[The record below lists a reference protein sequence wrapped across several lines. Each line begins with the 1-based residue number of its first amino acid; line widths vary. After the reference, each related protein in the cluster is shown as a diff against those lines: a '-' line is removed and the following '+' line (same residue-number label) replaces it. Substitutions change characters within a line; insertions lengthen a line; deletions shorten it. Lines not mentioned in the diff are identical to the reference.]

1 MGDKVTLT
9 IQPKV
14 DKGGFLPN
22 IDHVVKEFEGT
33 VCRLSNAGT
42 SFYAV
47 HSIKPI
53 ICDTTITALT
63 IQKNWKYAKLDQ
75 LILNKILNELK
86 VNCYGNG
93 IRKVDISLDNFGS
106 KALKSLSE
114 LLKDNTVLEEFSLK
128 YATPINRWEGTSTTT
143 RKDLDSDQDGNSFKK
158 ILDKTSLTHVTIN
171 YHIGQNILKC
181 FTIHKNPNI
190 IKLDLIDSF
199 NSNNYKISNFD
210 GFAQPINVMPKLT
223 EFILTDNTKND
234 VKLKV
239 LDSLNYQHGNLR
251 KLLDINNEQEV
262 VDLVS
267 PSPQWISSNNMHI
280 DDDISEAVTVMSI
293 SDSSSRASTA
303 NSYQHID
310 PALARAVSQ
319 SRSNGGPSCSSYL
332 VDNPSTYLHS
342 FPCTLFTY
350 NHEDHFSR
358 TPFAEL
364 SKEMQDPKLDIV
376 FPRFPELKYHIG
388 SESLAKDRKNTD
400 AWKIFVYFKQSISPN
415 CNYINSIPSFNFE
428 EFKKHK
434 IMYHH
439 AIILNAA
446 STFLSNRCLCD
457 TENYVLSLVAND
469 RCDDGLNDGCTDR
482 KSFLRNELKLPDD
495 PRSQFYAH
503 AIEVAIRKIARNPN
517 EVEKLYQFV
526 NEVKSNFDL
535 ISCLESIPGF
545 EDYNEETD
553 EIEET
558 DIIDEDESSG
568 YALNTRITPGI
579 LDDALDLYSGLPDHN
594 NIQNAGGLFHY
605 HDSV

>member
-1 MGDKVTLT
+1 MGDEVTLT

-14 DKGGFLPN
+14 DKGSVLPN
-22 IDHVVKEFEGT
+22 TDHVVNNFKGT
-33 VCRLSNAGT
+33 VCRLSDAGT
-42 SFYAV
+42 SFYEV
-47 HSIKPI
+47 PSIKPI
-53 ICDTTITALT
+53 IGNTTITALT
-63 IQKNWKYAKLDQ
+63 IQKKWKYAKLNQ

-86 VNCYGNG
+86 VNRYGNS

-114 LLKDNTVLEEFSLK
+114 ILEYNTVLEEFSLK
-128 YATPINRWEGTSTTT
+128 YATPVNCWEGTSTTT
-143 RKDLDSDQDGNSFKK
+143 RKDLKGDQDGNSFKK

-171 YHIGQNILKC
+171 YYIGENILKC

-210 GFAQPINVMPKLT
+210 EFAQPINFMPKLT
-223 EFILTDNTKND
+223 EFILDKNTKND

-239 LDSLNYQHGNLR
+239 LDSNYQYGNLR

-267 PSPQWISSNNMHI
+267 PSPPWISSNNMHI
-280 DDDISEAVTVMSI
+280 DDDISDRVTVMSI

-319 SRSNGGPSCSSYL
+319 SRGNGGPSCSSYL
-332 VDNPSTYLHS
+332 ADNTST
-342 FPCTLFTY
+342 CTLFTY

-358 TPFAEL
+358 TPFAKF
-364 SKEMQDPKLDIV
+364 SREMQDPRLDKV
-376 FPRFPELKYHIG
+376 LPRFPELKYPME
-388 SESLAKDRKNTD
+388 SEFLIKDKKNTD
-400 AWKIFVYFKQSISPN
+400 AWKIFAYFKQSISPD
-415 CNYINSIPSFNFE
+415 CNYINNIPFFNFE
-428 EFKKHK
+428 EFREHK

-446 STFLSNRCLCD
+446 NTFLSNRCFY
-457 TENYVLSLVAND
+457 TENYVLSLVDD
-469 RCDDGLNDGCTDR
+469 RCDDGYTDR
-482 KSFLRNELKLPDD
+482 DSFLRNELKLPDD

-503 AIEVAIRKIARNPN
+503 AIEVAVRQIANNPN

-526 NEVKSNFDL
+526 QQVKSKFNL
-535 ISCLESIPGF
+535 ISCLESISGF

-553 EIEET
+553 EIEDEIE
-558 DIIDEDESSG
+558 DIIDEDESSS
-568 YALNTRITPGI
+568 YALNARITPGI
-579 LDDALDLYSGLPDHN
+579 LDDALNLYSELSYHN
-594 NIQNAGGLFHY
+594 NIQNICLFYY
-605 HDSV
+605 HDPV